1 MKGELWHIG
10 LLINYVDIQGEG
22 VHRLFVQTRG
32 VGVGGWQPRRCPHS
46 LLTELSDFFFFL
58 EN

>member
-32 VGVGGWQPRRCPHS
+32 GQPRRCPHS
-46 LLTELSDFFFFL
+46 LLTELYDFFL